1 MTSGSSANRKKK
13 LEEKKINDIKKEDKK
28 EIEADIYVINSDGG
42 NLTNLETNKEL
53 VLPCNNLYSFDERMK
68 SLKSSKWVIKKPEK
82 HCREQDSW

>member
-1 MTSGSSANRKKK
+1 MK
-13 LEEKKINDIKKEDKK
+13 KKEDKK

-68 SLKSSKWVIKKPEK
+68 SLKRSKWVIKKPQEALSGTRFLVR
-82 HCREQDSW
+82 HSGAEQPRFGT